1 MKNYKT
7 FNFQRTDSSKNI
19 FNNNIETSKNEE
31 TDSLKNQNEFYS
43 IKTIQNNFINK
54 SSIYHNNSNINK
66 LNDNN
71 EINLYNYKDFE
82 KRIYNLEK
90 KVND

>member
-54 SSIYHNNSNINK
+54 S
-66 LNDNN
+66 
-71 EINLYNYKDFE
+71 
-82 KRIYNLEK
+82 
-90 KVND
+90 